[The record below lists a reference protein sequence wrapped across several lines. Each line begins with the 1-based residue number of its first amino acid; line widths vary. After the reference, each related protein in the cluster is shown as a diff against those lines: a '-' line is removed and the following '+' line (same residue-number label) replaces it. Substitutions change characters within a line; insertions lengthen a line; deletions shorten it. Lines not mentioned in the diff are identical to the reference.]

1 MNLTENLYTLL
12 LEKGAALV
20 GFADLTGIVPEELQ
34 KRLFGDIDAKRP
46 DTPICGISVAA
57 AVPPEI
63 ILQIQ
68 SGPTQEYY
76 DTYYILNQR
85 LNEMMQAAEKFL
97 IRCGYRAY
105 AQTTDRV
112 KQDDGWCTL
121 LPHKTVA
128 TRAGIGWIGK
138 SCLLV
143 TPEYGSGIRISSLL
157 TDAPLKTAVPIT
169 RSRCGGCTACVRHCP
184 AHALSGVLWKAGMPR
199 EALFDKVRC
208 KEKQIEIMKAR
219 TGIDTD
225 LCGKCFVVC
234 PYTRRYLKKLG
245 YTPDS
250 ALK

>member
-1 MNLTENLYTLL
+1 MSLTEELYALL
-12 LEKGAALV
+12 SEEGTALA
-20 GFADLTGIVPEELQ
+20 GFADLTDAVPEEL
-34 KRLFGDIDAKRP
+34 RHCLYGDATAHIP
-46 DTPICGISVAA
+46 DTPLCGVSVAVT
-57 AVPPEI
+57 VPPEI

-68 SGPTQEYY
+68 SGPTKEYY
-76 DTYYILNQR
+76 DMYYILNR
-85 LNEMMQAAEKFL
+85 KLNEIMLTAEKFL
-97 IRCGYRAY
+97 TGHGYHAY

-112 KQDDGWCTL
+112 KQSDDWRTP

-128 TRAGIGWIGK
+128 TKAGLGWIGK

-143 TPEYGSGIRISSLL
+143 TPEYGSGVRLSSLL

-169 RSRCGGCTACVRHCP
+169 ESRCGGCTACVRHCP
-184 AHALSGVLWKAGMPR
+184 AQAFSGVLWKAGMPR
-199 EALFDKVRC
+199 EVLFDKARC

-245 YTPDS
+245 YTPDPV
-250 ALK
+250 LK